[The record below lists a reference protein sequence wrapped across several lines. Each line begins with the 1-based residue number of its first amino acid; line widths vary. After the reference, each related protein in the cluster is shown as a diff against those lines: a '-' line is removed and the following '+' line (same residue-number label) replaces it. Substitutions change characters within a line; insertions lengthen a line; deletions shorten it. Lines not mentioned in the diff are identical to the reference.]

1 MLYKFFIKQWLQ
13 PCPGDWT
20 ETVKSNLEEFDIP
33 CDLQYLKSKSSQTF
47 KKIVKTKAGEV
58 ALNILNEKKKKHSKM
73 KNVNYNEM
81 KTQNYLKLE
90 GITVEQLRNV
100 FKYRVRMAP
109 MWENFKGSG
118 GKDICPLCQNHQ
130 DTQAESFN
138 CDILK
143 QKIAISCNIMEIY
156 SDDISLEAAKTVTE
170 MINLR
175 EEMVKR
181 EN

>member
-1 MLYKFFIKQWLQ
+1 
-13 PCPGDWT
+13 
-20 ETVKSNLEEFDIP
+20 
-33 CDLQYLKSKSSQTF
+33 
-47 KKIVKTKAGEV
+47 
-58 ALNILNEKKKKHSKM
+58 
-73 KNVNYNEM
+73 M